1 MDGNQEKK
9 HPGLSTRRPL
19 RAVIDAISERTGP
32 IRCAGVEGSQA
43 AYAAGR
49 IHSATG
55 GPTVVVVPSVR
66 AAETVADDLRF
77 FAQDPASE
85 ILTFPVYN
93 ILPFKMVSYHNE
105 TAARRIRT
113 LYRLTAAERPPLL
126 VISAEGLLC
135 RLIPRHEITEFV
147 ELVMAGEE
155 IDREGFV
162 RKLVS
167 GGYTRAAI
175 VEEPGDFS
183 VRGGVLD
190 VFTPLYEAPLRMEL
204 FGDMVESLRFFSP
217 NTQRTLRRVDEAVV
231 LPAREVILRMTEID
245 PVIQRVRQA
254 ALLAD
259 VPVERVRELVER
271 IQENGIFPGI
281 EGLAP
286 LIHSGADTLFDY
298 LPDDTLFLLQEPDA
312 VKDAM
317 AAFSDRVADGYA
329 EGRKAGRLVLRP
341 DDLYL
346 SPEAV
351 TAALADRNPVSLSPL
366 AVTGPDAGVSFY
378 LSAAPAAD
386 LTLELK
392 QSRNSEQ
399 PFGPLANWIRTRI
412 EALDRVVLAINQ
424 RRGARRLRQILAGY
438 GIEAAETEENAFP
451 GLDGRGRVHLL
462 PGPLSGGMLW
472 PDEQVA
478 VMTDTEILG
487 AGRQTARR
495 GSRPVPPSEL
505 LAVED
510 LKQGEFVVH
519 VDHGIGRYDGLVKLE
534 LDGGTNDF
542 LLIRYRDEDRLYLP
556 VDRMNTIQKYL
567 GVEGMGP
574 TLDKMGGRT
583 WEKVK
588 ARVKRS
594 VEQIAGELLKLYAA
608 RKVRG
613 GHAFGEP
620 DGAFAGLVS
629 DFPYEETPDQRRA
642 IEAVIADM
650 QAPTPMDRLVCGDVG
665 YGKTE
670 VALRAAFLAIN
681 EGKQVA
687 VLVPTTV
694 LAEQHYA
701 TFSARFD
708 RYPVNVACLSRFRSA
723 AEQRS
728 IVKGLGDGGIDIV
741 IGTHRLIQKDVVFRD
756 LGLLVLDEE
765 QRFGVKHKERLKAL
779 RETVDVLTLTATPI
793 PRTLHLSMTGVRD
806 ISVISTPPE
815 DRHPI
820 ITYVCA
826 FEDAIVAE
834 AIRKELARG
843 GQIYFVHNN
852 IHGIETMAARL
863 KELVPEV
870 RLEVAHGRMGEDELE
885 SVMFRF
891 LARELDM
898 LVCTTIIES
907 GLDVPAANTILVNR
921 ADRFGL
927 AQMYQLRGRVGR
939 ADEQAYAYLFIPEES
954 TLTRNAQKRLKVL
967 MEHSDLGSGFQIAMS
982 DLRIRGG
989 GTILGASQSGH
1000 IAAVGYDMFLKL
1012 MENAVAE
1019 LKGQP
1024 VIEDLEPEIH
1034 IDLSAYIAEEYIPD
1048 IDQRLTAYRR
1058 LARMRELK
1066 EIADF
1071 KEELADRFGPLPPEA
1086 ANLLL
1091 KIMLRVLCIRAGVR
1105 RLDLAETRMGLQF
1118 SEAHQRRPMG
1128 IVDLALAGAKQ
1139 GMRLTPDGTLQV
1151 DLAAAGG
1158 SGRPLQRA
1166 KNILKQISQRVN
1178 N

>member
-1 MDGNQEKK
+1 M
-9 HPGLSTRRPL
+9 
-19 RAVIDAISERTGP
+19 
-32 IRCAGVEGSQA
+32 
-43 AYAAGR
+43 
-49 IHSATG
+49 
-55 GPTVVVVPSVR
+55 VVPSVR

-77 FAQDPASE
+77 FAQDPIPE
-85 ILTFPVYN
+85 ILSFPVYN

-113 LYRLTAAERPPLL
+113 LYRLTAASRPPLL
-126 VISAEGLLC
+126 VTSVEGLMG
-135 RLIPRHEITEFV
+135 RLIPRHEITEFA
-147 ELVMAGEE
+147 ELVMVGEE
-155 IDREGFV
+155 IDREGLV
-162 RKLVS
+162 RKLVA

-190 VFTPLYEAPLRMEL
+190 IFTPLYEAPLRMEL
-204 FGDMVESLRFFSP
+204 FGDTVESLRFFSP
-217 NTQRTLRRVDEAVV
+217 NTQRTLRQVDDAVV
-231 LPAREVILRMTEID
+231 LPAREVVLKMTEID
-245 PVIQRVRQA
+245 SVIQRVRQA

-259 VPVERVRELVER
+259 VPVERVRELVAR
-271 IQENGIFPGI
+271 IQEAGIFPGI

-298 LPDDTLFLLQEPDA
+298 LPADTLFLLQEPEA
-312 VKDAM
+312 IKDAM
-317 AAFSDRVADGYA
+317 AAFSDRVAEGYA
-329 EGRKAGRLVLRP
+329 EGRRAGRLVLQP
-341 DDLYL
+341 DALYL

-351 TAALADRNPVSLSPL
+351 GSALTDRNPVTLAPL
-366 AVTGPDAGVSFY
+366 AVTGPDSGARESFY
-378 LSAAPAAD
+378 LSAGPAAD

-392 QSRNSEQ
+392 QSRDSEQ
-399 PFGPLANWIRTRI
+399 PFGPLADWIRTRA
-412 EALDRVVLAINQ
+412 EASDRVVLAVNQ

-438 GIEAAETEENAFP
+438 GIEAADAETFP
-451 GLDGRGRVHLL
+451 GSDGRGRVHLC
-462 PGPLSGGMLW
+462 PGPLSGGMVW
-472 PDEQVA
+472 PDEQLA

-487 AGRQTARR
+487 AGRQTSRR
-495 GSRPVPPSEL
+495 SPKPVTPSEL

-519 VDHGIGRYDGLVKLE
+519 VDHGIGRYEGLVKLD
-534 LDGGTNDF
+534 LDGVTNDF
-542 LLIRYRDEDRLYLP
+542 LLIQYRGEDRLYLP

-567 GVEGMGP
+567 GLEGVGP
-574 TLDKMGGRT
+574 TLDKMGGRS

-594 VEQIAGELLKLYAA
+594 VEQIAGELLNLYAA
-608 RKVRG
+608 RKVRR

-620 DGAFAGLVS
+620 DTAFAELVD

-642 IEAVIADM
+642 IEAVMTDM
-650 QAPTPMDRLVCGDVG
+650 RDSTPMDRLVCGDVG

-728 IVKGLGDGGIDIV
+728 IVKGLADGGIDIV

-793 PRTLHLSMTGVRD
+793 PRTLHMSMTGVRD

-852 IHGIETMAARL
+852 IHGIDAMAARL

-870 RLEVAHGRMGEDELE
+870 QLEVAHGRMGEDDLE

-939 ADEQAYAYLFIPEES
+939 AGEQAYAYLFIPEES

-967 MEHSDLGSGFQIAMS
+967 MEYSDLGSGFQIAMS

-1071 KEELADRFGPLPPEA
+1071 KAELADRFGPLPPEA

-1128 IVDLALAGAKQ
+1128 IVDMALAGAKQ

-1151 DLAAAGG
+1151 DLAAAGR
-1158 SGRPLQRA
+1158 SGRPLQQA